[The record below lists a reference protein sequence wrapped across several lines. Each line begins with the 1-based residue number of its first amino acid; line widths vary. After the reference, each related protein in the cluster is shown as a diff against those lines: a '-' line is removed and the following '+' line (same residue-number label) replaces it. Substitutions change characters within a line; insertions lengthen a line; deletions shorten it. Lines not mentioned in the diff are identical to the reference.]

1 MGASLFKSQC
11 IVYLVKGTAALWP
24 VLVWRVTGVPCSFFC
39 PVASY
44 VAQRA
49 MWFKVVLLALSLS
62 LLGLGAAQECEGV
75 VGVLGVTPD
84 QLKKEI

>member
-1 MGASLFKSQC
+1 MAS
-11 IVYLVKGTAALWP
+11 
-24 VLVWRVTGVPCSFFC
+24 PCLESNRCSLQVFFLSC
-39 PVASY
+39 SY
-44 VAQRA
+44 IAQRI
-49 MWFKVVLLALSLS
+49 MWFKEILLALSLS